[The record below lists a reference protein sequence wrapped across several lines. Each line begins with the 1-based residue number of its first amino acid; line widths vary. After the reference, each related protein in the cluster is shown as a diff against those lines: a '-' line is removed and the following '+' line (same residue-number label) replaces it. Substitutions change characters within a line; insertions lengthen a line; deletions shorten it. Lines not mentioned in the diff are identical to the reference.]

1 MIATLLVMIL
11 AADAACP
18 PPVTLAAGTA
28 IPVVTAAPLTSKT
41 AHTGDPIDLVT
52 SHDVVVDGM
61 VVIPK
66 GTIAHGQI
74 AEAHSTGGLGVG
86 GKLTLRPLYL
96 TLGDTTVRLTGS
108 MTANGEFPVG
118 SAIGIA
124 AATPF
129 MSLSGISAKI
139 AAQTPVPAAV
149 LKSVTIGQCPL
160 PK

>member
-1 MIATLLVMIL
+1 MIATFIAMLI
-11 AADAACP
+11 AADATCP
-18 PPVTLAAGTA
+18 PPITLPPGLA
-28 IPVVTAAPLTSKT
+28 IPLVTTAPLTSKT

-52 SHDVVVDGM
+52 SSDVIIDGT

-108 MTANGEFPVG
+108 TNGEREFPVG
-118 SAIGIA
+118 TALGVAAI
-124 AATPF
+124 TP
-129 MSLSGISAKI
+129 MLSGTSAKI

-149 LKSVTIGQCPL
+149 LKSVSIGQCPK
-160 PK
+160 PN